1 MIESQNCFV
10 YRKRNRQF
18 LVPCLVESVATCEDA
33 ILWHSRGSRSGRYTP
48 ESRSLHAQVNV
59 VQRDRAAATEL
70 TFQRR
75 RFSCDRGDLL
85 TASSSGSSLNT
96 LSLSYFRLCVY
107 THTHESCSHIQ
118 RSRFAQAHSMHHW
131 FLTTILPAYLTT
143 HLFTPASAWPYVVLQ
158 DFTGTIHFCSCF
170 SIRLLFQN
178 FAVRNL
184 DREA

>member
-96 LSLSYFRLCVY
+96 LSLSYFRSLRIHAYTRIMFTYIEIAFCTSTQHAPLVPYDYPSCLPNHPPIYACECVALRRTTGLHRNY
-107 THTHESCSHIQ
+107 TLLLLLLYMLALSK
-118 RSRFAQAHSMHHW
+118 
-131 FLTTILPAYLTT
+131 
-143 HLFTPASAWPYVVLQ
+143 
-158 DFTGTIHFCSCF
+158 FCYQKF
-170 SIRLLFQN
+170 GP
-178 FAVRNL
+178 
-184 DREA
+184 

>member
-96 LSLSYFRLCVY
+96 LSLSYFRSLRIHAY
-107 THTHESCSHIQ
+107 TRIMFTYIEI
-118 RSRFAQAHSMHHW
+118 AHSMHHW